1 MCQVNTKCIIDW
13 LVIMNDLLLESVLE
27 NHKPLVISLYVLK
40 DQYGLMNHQIYKI
53 KFMQHE

>member
-1 MCQVNTKCIIDW
+1 
-13 LVIMNDLLLESVLE
+13 MNDLLLESVLE